1 MALILS
7 MLPCPSSV
15 QIALDVP
22 LRSFWSCAEE
32 VLVGVS
38 LWKIREAGK
47 ARLRGEPNTHRSS
60 FPLML
65 RGKSSCDVPASAIG
79 RLKVTG
85 PERAVNPRAD
95 LQFLVGEWPSQQ
107 RSLYR
112 TCHWFRFS
120 PCGAR
125 RLQTMTLVASTNA
138 AIEKFTAKAESAA
151 SEKEAKDFSKYEAE
165 LFNAVNTLQRAISI
179 FRNEMAENP
188 AFLQKWSDTC
198 NLKGR
203 CDS

>member
-1 MALILS
+1 MYLYGHFGLAPKKCLLEFLS
-7 MLPCPSSV
+7 EK
-15 QIALDVP
+15 
-22 LRSFWSCAEE
+22 F
-32 VLVGVS
+32 
-38 LWKIREAGK
+38 GK
-47 ARLRGEPNTHRSS
+47 QGKRGFVANRTHTGSS

-138 AIEKFTAKAESAA
+138 AIEKFAAKAESAV

-188 AFLQKWSDTC
+188 SFLQK
-198 NLKGR
+198 
-203 CDS
+203 